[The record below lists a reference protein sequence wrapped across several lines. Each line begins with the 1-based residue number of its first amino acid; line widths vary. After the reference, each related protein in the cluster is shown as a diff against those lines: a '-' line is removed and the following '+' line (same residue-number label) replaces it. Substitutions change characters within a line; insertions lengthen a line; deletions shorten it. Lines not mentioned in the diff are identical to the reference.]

1 MLASQTL
8 LAALAGTASAIDI
21 FMHFSNNCGGN
32 AIVCKNMPPAPGNC
46 CSGHPSLDQHPT
58 VGFYG
63 IPLHWNINCRGW
75 SGGSCTNM
83 RESQRASNTNFVCL
97 RNGWFSGA
105 GYVFVN
111 KKRSVETIEGDEYC
125 PAQEAPCSNSVAPN
139 ALSFA
144 DGVTYSLVG
153 LEGAAR
159 EQMPHFLNGTLTNDN
174 TTISISIAASGAN
187 ATAVPSE
194 FDAQKME

>member
-83 RESQRASNTNFVCL
+83 RESQRASNTNFICL

-111 KKRSVETIEGDEYC
+111 KKRGVETIEGDEYC
-125 PAQEAPCSNSVAPN
+125 PAQEAPCANSVAPN

-159 EQMPHFLNGTLTNDN
+159 EQM
-174 TTISISIAASGAN
+174 
-187 ATAVPSE
+187 
-194 FDAQKME
+194 